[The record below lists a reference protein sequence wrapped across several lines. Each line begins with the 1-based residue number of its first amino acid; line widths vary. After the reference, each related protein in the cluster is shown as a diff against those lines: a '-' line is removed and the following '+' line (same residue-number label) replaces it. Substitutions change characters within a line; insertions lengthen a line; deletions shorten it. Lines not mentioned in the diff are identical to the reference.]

1 MADHRLAVD
10 VGGTFVD
17 LVLFN
22 EVTGVI
28 TLEKVPSSGQLE
40 KRFFEGLERLGL
52 DLADLAS
59 IVHGSTTVINTIVQ
73 EKGARVGLITTQGFR
88 DVLELGRGNRAQIY
102 NLFYTQP
109 PPLIPRYLRLE
120 VPERLNRLGEELVPL
135 DEATTREALLAL
147 KAQGVA
153 GVAVC
158 FLHAYANPCH
168 ERRVA
173 ELAAEV
179 FPEAVVSLS
188 SDIVREWREFER
200 TSTTVLDVYA
210 KPRMTAYLKALDAGL
225 GERRYAGTFNIM
237 QSSGGM
243 TSSAAVQAAPIR
255 TLESGPAGGVIGT
268 AALGAKLGLPDIV
281 AADVGGTTFDV
292 ALIAEGRPLE
302 KGETTVNRRP
312 VLQPTLDIVSIGAGG
327 GSIAWLDDE
336 GGLRVGPKSAEA
348 DPGPAC
354 FGLGG
359 TAPTVTDAQVVLGYL
374 DPGYYLGKRMT
385 LDRTAAERAIQDA
398 IATPLKL
405 SLREAAL
412 GIVKIAASNMA
423 NAIRNITIER
433 GHDPRGFSLACFGGG
448 GGLFAGFLLD
458 ELEMPRAIVPVY
470 PAAFSAWGL
479 LNAHYRE
486 DLARTMVKPLA
497 DVSLD
502 DLKSAFAAL
511 EAEAAARFDGHR
523 VQADARVV
531 ERFADLRYAGQEH
544 PVRVPIELA
553 DLDDPADPQDPT
565 LAALRSRFDALHE
578 KAYAHALPGQA
589 VELVHLRLALIG
601 LSHLPE
607 MKPLPEREP
616 GQALKGTREIVVAG
630 GKPLSCAIVDR
641 EKLAAGECLSGPVIV
656 EEWTS
661 TTLVLPG
668 QALEVDAYG
677 NLVITR
683 DEGRTTKDKG

>member
-1 MADHRLAVD
+1 MAEHRLAVD

-22 EVTGVI
+22 EATGAI
-28 TLEKVPSSGQLE
+28 TLEKVPSSGLLE

-52 DLADLAS
+52 DLGDLAA

-109 PPLIPRYLRLE
+109 PPLVPRYLRLE
-120 VPERLNRLGEELVPL
+120 VPERLNRLGEVLTAL
-135 DEATTREALLAL
+135 DEDATRAALLQL
-147 KAQGVA
+147 KAEGVA

-158 FLHAYANPCH
+158 FLHAYANPRH

-179 FPEAVVSLS
+179 FPEAVISIS

-200 TSTTVLDVYA
+200 TSTTVLDAYA

-225 GERRYAGTFNIM
+225 SERRYAGTFNIM

-243 TSSAAVQAAPIR
+243 TSSVAVQAAPIR

-268 AALGAKLGLPDIV
+268 AALGAKLGLPDLV

-292 ALIAEGRPLE
+292 ALIVDGRPLE

-327 GSIAWLDDE
+327 GSIAWLDEE
-336 GGLRVGPKSAEA
+336 GALRVGPKSAEA

-385 LDRTAAERAIQDA
+385 LDRAAAERAIGDT

-405 SLREAAL
+405 SLQDAAL
-412 GIVKIAASNMA
+412 GIVRIAASNMA

-458 ELEMPRAIVPVY
+458 ELEMTRAIVPVY

-486 DLARTMVKPLA
+486 DLARTIVKPLA
-497 DVSLD
+497 ELSLTE
-502 DLKSAFAAL
+502 LKAALGLL
-511 EAEAAARFDGHR
+511 EAEATARFEAHR
-523 VQADARVV
+523 IPAGARVL

-544 PVRVPIELA
+544 PVRVPIEPA
-553 DLDDPADPQDPT
+553 DLVDPADLNDPA
-565 LAALRSRFDALHE
+565 LSALRARFDALHE

-601 LSHLPE
+601 LSQLPE
-607 MKPLPEREP
+607 ITPLPAREP
-616 GQALKGTREIVVAG
+616 GRALKGSRAITVGAG
-630 GKPLSCAIVDR
+630 EPLACPVVDR
-641 EKLAAGECLSGPVIV
+641 EKLAAGERLSGPVIV

-668 QALEVDAYG
+668 QALEVDLYG
-677 NLVITR
+677 NLVI
-683 DEGRTTKDKG
+683 GPALHGA